1 MRGERS
7 SEQRHFEAGRV
18 LGRLRRDITEIGSS
32 RILLLVEG
40 RRDRNRLNEL
50 GFDADAI
57 SVLNQGHPIIKRLDM
72 MILSHPK
79 LERLEVFMDWDRTGG
94 RLQRRCMR
102 YLISSDAPAS
112 EVVRDTMI
120 RLLTPETRV
129 VEHIG
134 QWDALIEGMALS
146 DPPPADYL
154 LEG

>member
-1 MRGERS
+1 MRGDRS
-7 SEQRHFEAGRV
+7 SEERHLEAGRI
-18 LGRLRRDITEIGSS
+18 LGRLRRDITETDLG

-40 RRDRNRLNEL
+40 RRDRDRLNEL
-50 GFDADAI
+50 GFSVDVI
-57 SVLNQGHPIIKRLDM
+57 QVLNQGHPIIERLDM
-72 MILSHPK
+72 ILLSSPE

-102 YLISSDAPAS
+102 YLVSSDAPAS
-112 EVVRDTMI
+112 EVVRDAMV

-134 QWDALIEGMALS
+134 HWDPLIKGMEVE
-146 DPPPADYL
+146 DPPPANHL